1 MENFAEMGWG
11 IPSMETTGG
20 GILSVELVDILCTC
34 NPNQIIPDRKHTKN
48 IFSCSSHHK
57 YSMLQIFCCF
67 HQWNTLLHS
76 DKILNLFVPS
86 NSNLHS
92 HTALS
97 IDGNHIFRILMLFQI
112 LIWQLHIATDRKF
125 EYSYIVWRMLVSTSR
140 RIRKYI

>member
-1 MENFAEMGWG
+1 MYKYIYSVDGKISTAQQKQVRTNFRRWKNLLRWMRYSIDGK
-11 IPSMETTGG
+11 GG
-20 GILSVELVDILCTC
+20 LDIVCTC

-48 IFSCSSHHK
+48 IFSRSSHHK
-57 YSMLQIFCCF
+57 YSMLQIFWCF
-67 HQWNTLLHS
+67 HRWNTLLHS

-112 LIWQLHIATDRKF
+112 LI
-125 EYSYIVWRMLVSTSR
+125 
-140 RIRKYI
+140 